1 MHCTSTKEIWE
12 KLQVIYEG
20 DERVKQTK
28 LQTYRGQFEKMKMKE
43 EENVVVCLLTI
54 DEVVN
59 TIKRLG
65 EKIDDIVVVQ
75 KVLTSTLDI

>member
-1 MHCTSTKEIWE
+1 
-12 KLQVIYEG
+12 
-20 DERVKQTK
+20 
-28 LQTYRGQFEKMKMKE
+28 MKE
-43 EENVVVCLLTI
+43 EENVVVYLLTI

>member
-1 MHCTSTKEIWE
+1 
-12 KLQVIYEG
+12 
-20 DERVKQTK
+20 
-28 LQTYRGQFEKMKMKE
+28 MKMKE